1 MWGKLHLNLNA
12 LSLSPSEPIL
22 SDWRTVYFV
31 AMVHFALDLREG
43 QWRLKKK
50 LKKKK
55 FLLPGMRVFESEPVR
70 RPAWHFY
77 HVRDPW
83 SLNIQQGLTF
93 RGRDVLHILQE
104 CFFLSVEWYINYESC
119 WRSKTNM
126 ISLTKNKTEIERIR
140 ASAEN
145 PQNFYIL
152 PQNTFS
158 NKYRQKL
165 SKIKIVKLVFG
176 QKIMYYF

>member
-1 MWGKLHLNLNA
+1 MT
-12 LSLSPSEPIL
+12 E
-22 SDWRTVYFV
+22 RTHTDSSVLTNMSHRKRHWDNNEMCVFT
-31 AMVHFALDLREG
+31 AR
-43 QWRLKKK
+43 Q
-50 LKKKK
+50 
-55 FLLPGMRVFESEPVR
+55 GMRVFESEPVR

-104 CFFLSVEWYINYESC
+104 CFFLSVEWYINYESR

-126 ISLTKNKTEIERIR
+126 ISLTKNKTEIERTR